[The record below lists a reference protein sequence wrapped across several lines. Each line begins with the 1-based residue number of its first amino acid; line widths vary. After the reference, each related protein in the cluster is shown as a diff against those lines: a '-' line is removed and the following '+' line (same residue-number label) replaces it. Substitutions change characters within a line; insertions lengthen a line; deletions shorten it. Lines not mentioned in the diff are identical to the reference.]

1 MPLRPGLLAL
11 VVVMAARFLSAG
23 ELNLQGVVSARGM
36 LVEGQRSWLEGGF
49 GRLGQSGG
57 GAGDALF
64 TGRGQAHLGVEWK
77 PSLELLVHAHGVAQT
92 QPSRAGGRVAGLV
105 EGFVVYRP
113 ELSPKLS
120 LRLKAGSY
128 FPQTSR
134 ENVERLWSS
143 PYTITLSALNTWIGE
158 EVRLTGLEAGLVR
171 RGDKDELQLH
181 AGAFGANDSSGS
193 LLAWRGWA
201 MGDRL
206 VTVGEVFSLPPLRS
220 LGPSGGFASQRD
232 DGTRPIEELD
242 NRLGWN
248 ARARW
253 ERRGSVLIQASYLD
267 NLGDRELHKDQYSWR
282 TRFAQAGLE
291 LRLAKG
297 LDLIAEAADGK
308 TGMGARDGPHVD
320 VDFRTGYALLTW
332 GNSRLRLS
340 ARYDRFRN
348 RDKDGTTEP
357 NDDDGHAWTLAA
369 FFSPWR
375 SARLGVEWLEL
386 KAQRPAAA
394 ASGFDPDTNG
404 RRGTLEL
411 RLLF

>member
-1 MPLRPGLLAL
+1 MLSALAAASVLGAEELSVDGVLLA
-11 VVVMAARFLSAG
+11 
-23 ELNLQGVVSARGM
+23 RG
-36 LVEGQRSWLEGGF
+36 LIVEGQRSWLEGGF
-49 GRLGQSGG
+49 GRLGESGG
-57 GAGDALF
+57 GPGDDVF
-64 TGRGQAHLGVEWK
+64 TGRARAHLGLDWK
-77 PSLELLVHAHGVAQT
+77 PSPEWLVHAHGVAQT
-92 QPSRAGGRVAGLV
+92 QPSRAGGHAAGLA
-105 EGFVVYRP
+105 EAFVVYRP
-113 ELSPKLS
+113 ELNPRLS
-120 LRLKAGSY
+120 LRLKAGLF

-158 EVRLTGLEAGLVR
+158 EVRLTGLEASLVR
-171 RGDKDELQLH
+171 RGDRDELQLQ
-181 AGAFGANDSSGS
+181 AGAFGGNDSSGS

-206 VTVGEVFSLPPLRS
+206 VTVREVFPLPPLRS
-220 LGPSGGFASQRD
+220 FGQGGGFASQRK

-242 NRLGWN
+242 GRVGWN

-253 ERRGSVLIQASYLD
+253 ERRGRALIQASYLD
-267 NLGDRELHKDQYSWR
+267 NLGDRELHRDQYSWR
-282 TRFAQAGLE
+282 MRFAQAGLE

-320 VDFRTGYALLTW
+320 VAFRSGYALLTW
-332 GNSRLRLS
+332 GNSKLRLS

-348 RDKDGTTEP
+348 LDKDGTTEP
-357 NDDDGHAWTLAA
+357 NDDDGHAFTFAA

-375 SARLGVEWLEL
+375 SVRIGGEYLEL
-386 KAQRPAAA
+386 SAQRPAAA

-411 RLLF
+411 RFSF

>member
-1 MPLRPGLLAL
+1 MRVGSQLAVLAALAL
-11 VVVMAARFLSAG
+11 PLEAG
-23 ELNLQGVVSARGM
+23 ELAVDGVLSARG
-36 LVEGQRSWLEGGF
+36 LVVEGQRSWLEGGF
-49 GRLGQSGG
+49 GRLGESGG

-64 TGRGQAHLGVEWK
+64 TGRARAHLGLDWK
-77 PSLELLVHAHGVAQT
+77 PSLEWLVHAHGVAQT
-92 QPSRAGGRVAGLV
+92 QPSRAGGREVGLP
-105 EGFVVYRP
+105 EAFLVYRP
-113 ELSPKLS
+113 ELNAQLS
-120 LRLKAGSY
+120 LRLRAGLF

-158 EVRLTGLEAGLVR
+158 EVRLTGLDVSLVR
-171 RGDKDELQLH
+171 RGNRDELQLH
-181 AGAFGANDSSGS
+181 AGAFGGNDSSGS

-206 VTVGEVFSLPPLRS
+206 VTAGEVLPLPPLRS
-220 LGPSGGFASQRD
+220 LGASGGLASQRD

-242 NRLGWN
+242 GRVGWN

-253 ERRGSVLIQASYLD
+253 ERRGRVLIQMSYLD
-267 NLGDRELHKDQYSWR
+267 NLGDRELHRDQYSWR
-282 TRFAQAGLE
+282 TRFAQAGVE
-291 LRLAKG
+291 LRLLQG

-308 TGMGARDGPHVD
+308 TGMGARDEPHVD

-332 GNSRLRLS
+332 ANSKLRLS

-357 NDDDGHAWTLAA
+357 NDEDGHAFTVAG

-386 KAQRPAAA
+386 KAQRRAAA
-394 ASGFDPDTNG
+394 ASGFDPDTNA
-404 RRGTLEL
+404 RKATLEL
-411 RLLF
+411 RVLF

>member
-1 MPLRPGLLAL
+1 MGGRLVVLAALAL
-11 VVVMAARFLSAG
+11 PLEAG
-23 ELNLQGVVSARGM
+23 ELSVDGVLSARG
-36 LVEGQRSWLEGGF
+36 LVVEGQRSWLEGGF
-49 GRLGQSGG
+49 GRLGESGG
-57 GAGDALF
+57 GAGDSLF
-64 TGRGQAHLGVEWK
+64 TGRAQAHLGLDWK
-77 PSLELLVHAHGVAQT
+77 PSLEWLLHAHGVGQM
-92 QPSRAGGRVAGLV
+92 QPGAGGHEAGLV
-105 EGFVVYRP
+105 EAFLVYRP
-113 ELSPKLS
+113 ELNPQLS
-120 LRLKAGSY
+120 LKLKAGLF

-143 PYTITLSALNTWIGE
+143 PYTITLSALNSWIGE
-158 EVRLTGLEAGLVR
+158 EVRPTGLEAGLVR
-171 RGDKDELQLH
+171 RGDRDELQLH

-206 VTVGEVFSLPPLRS
+206 VTAGEVFPLSPLRS

-242 NRLGWN
+242 GRVGWN

-253 ERRGSVLIQASYLD
+253 ERRGRVLIQASYLD
-267 NLGDRELHKDQYSWR
+267 NLGDRALHGGQYSWR
-282 TRFAQAGLE
+282 TRFAQAGVE
-291 LRLAKG
+291 LRLVQG

-308 TGMGARDGPHVD
+308 TGMGARDEPHVD
-320 VDFRTGYALLTW
+320 VDFRAGYALLTW
-332 GNSRLRLS
+332 ASSTLRLS

-357 NDDDGHAWTLAA
+357 NDEDGHAFTFAA

-386 KAQRPAAA
+386 KAQRKAAA

-411 RLLF
+411 RLSF